1 MPTEEH
7 FKDMLRAE
15 LDARPAPPMP
25 DIVRRATEG
34 GRRRA
39 RRRAAGQALGVTLA
53 GAVIAT
59 GVVGIVGVTALRS
72 AGADVTSPAAELPGP
87 MDEGDGN
94 PPFPTQPVAD
104 NPLADRL
111 PDIIEGLLPLGD
123 KTSASYT
130 NIDGGVY
137 VAVDWETGQGLVD
150 VVFGI
155 TGERFFGCTRDEGGR
170 PQAKPNDGVQC
181 GTTPDGVLLGR
192 YAGTNATTGITWRE
206 IRYAIGDDM
215 VTPSYANGPL
225 SSVAQPTRPTLP
237 LTDDDALALLR
248 NPAWQTTLDEY
259 TAPPAAPWSGD
270 GVPVHS
276 AAPSESSEIR

>member
-59 GVVGIVGVTALRS
+59 GVVGAWSLRP
-72 AGADVTSPAAELPGP
+72 AGADVTSPAAEPPSLIENGH
-87 MDEGDGN
+87 GN
-94 PPFPTQPVAD
+94 PQLPTQPVAD
-104 NPLADRL
+104 NPLAGQL
-111 PDIIEGLLPLGD
+111 PDIIKDLLPPGD
-123 KTSASYT
+123 KNVVSHT

-155 TGERFFGCTRDEGGR
+155 TGERFFGCTTGEGGR

-181 GTTPDGVLLGR
+181 GTAPDGVLLGR
-192 YAGTNATTGITWRE
+192 YAGTNAATGITWRE
-206 IRYAIGDDM
+206 IQYAIGDDM
-215 VTPSYANGPL
+215 VTLSYANGPL
-225 SSVAQPTRPTLP
+225 SSEARPTRPTLP
-237 LTDDDALALLR
+237 LTDDEALALLR
-248 NPAWQTTLDEY
+248 NPAWQTVLDEY

-270 GVPVHS
+270 VMPLYS
-276 AAPSESSEIR
+276 AAPSEGFGTR